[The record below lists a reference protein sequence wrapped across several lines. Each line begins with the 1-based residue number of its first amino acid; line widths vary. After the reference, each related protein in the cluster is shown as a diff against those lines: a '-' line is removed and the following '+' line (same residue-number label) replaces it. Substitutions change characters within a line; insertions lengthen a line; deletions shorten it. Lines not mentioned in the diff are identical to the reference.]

1 MSSLTKG
8 LKDKL
13 ASLPHGFTTIDVPHG
28 SVTLRNEWTPE
39 VSDDWWLKLYVQL
52 VDVYGYQRELSVERV
67 PHADAEQTFWRS
79 HAYQH
84 PGRRQISV
92 ISQNTAIGFIH
103 KFLGQVKRYPSLLF
117 NDDQI
122 EDGKLQRARG
132 DGFVQLNESL
142 LRGRSLNARML

>member
-13 ASLPHGFTTIDVPHG
+13 ASLPHGFTVIDVPYG

-39 VSDDWWLKLYVQL
+39 VSDDWLLELYVQL
-52 VDVYGYQRELSVERV
+52 IDAYGYQRELRVERV
-67 PHADAEQTFWRS
+67 PHRDPEQTFWRS

-84 PGRRQISV
+84 PGRHQISV
-92 ISQNTAIGFIH
+92 MSQDTAIGFIH
-103 KFLGQVKRYPSLLF
+103 KFFNQVERYPSLLF

-132 DGFVQLNESL
+132 DGFVHLNELL
-142 LRGRSLNARML
+142 LRGLPLSTRML